1 MFERYIRGWVESV
14 DAGIPCILPLSA
26 VVAVES
32 YFCDDDM
39 PFCVVVNWTGTNN
52 QLHDNSIHRV
62 ASSADLLYPVEWKIA
77 VDWLEQERKR
87 LSADRSRKIQAPC
100 DPQEDDL

>member
-1 MFERYIRGWVESV
+1 MFERFIRGWVEGL

-32 YFCDDDM
+32 YFCDDEM

-52 QLHDNSIHRV
+52 QPSDNSIHRV
-62 ASSADLLYPVEWKIA
+62 ASSAELLYPVEWKIA
-77 VDWLEQERKR
+77 VDWLEQERQR
-87 LSADRSRKIQAPC
+87 LSVERSRSLQAPF
-100 DPQEDDL
+100 DPQEDGL